1 MQMATFLLEVDLL
14 SLCGKFNLALD
25 ALARYTIDITN
36 KSLQHDDTKKNDDG
50 RSEEEIQIQLQF
62 IKAKLLVHS
71 GQFTHALSEYEDILE
86 GMERE
91 VERQTQQALKLAEQ
105 QQQQQQDGSEK
116 LLSQQEDILN
126 NSLPVIHGAS
136 ALTGVGVTK
145 LLIHLY
151 TYERNSPRAVLRKVI
166 LSNA

>member
-1 MQMATFLLEVDLL
+1 M
-14 SLCGKFNLALD
+14 
-25 ALARYTIDITN
+25 N
-36 KSLQHDDTKKNDDG
+36 KSLQHDDNMENDDG

-105 QQQQQQDGSEK
+105 QQQQKQQQDGSEK

-136 ALTGVGVTK
+136 ALTGVGVK
-145 LLIHLY
+145 RGAFNKSLIWLFLLIQFTSFYYL
-151 TYERNSPRAVLRKVI
+151 SSIFLMPI
-166 LSNA
+166 LLILMYAST